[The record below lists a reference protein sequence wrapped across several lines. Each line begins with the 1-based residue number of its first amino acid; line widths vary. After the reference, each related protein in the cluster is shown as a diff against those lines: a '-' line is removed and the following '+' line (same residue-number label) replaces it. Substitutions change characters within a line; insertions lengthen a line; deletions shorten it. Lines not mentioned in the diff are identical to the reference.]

1 MVTAGENSFSSFN
14 VTIKYTH
21 KMFPVNPLCNLKQ
34 PESNKTKATKKK
46 VKKIKRKKR
55 NKQKETPQKQNESKT
70 ESVALKAKYNS

>member
-1 MVTAGENSFSSFN
+1 MMTAGENSFSSFN

-46 VKKIKRKKR
+46 KR
-55 NKQKETPQKQNESKT
+55 NKQKETPQKHNESKT
-70 ESVALKAKYNS
+70 ESVALKTKYNS

>member
-34 PESNKTKATKKK
+34 PESNKTKATKKRK
-46 VKKIKRKKR
+46 KKR

>member
-1 MVTAGENSFSSFN
+1 MMTAGENSFSSFN

-46 VKKIKRKKR
+46 EKKETNKRRHHRSTMKV
-55 NKQKETPQKQNESKT
+55 KQK
-70 ESVALKAKYNS
+70 VLL

>member
-34 PESNKTKATKKK
+34 PESNKTKATTKKK
-46 VKKIKRKKR
+46 KKQTKGDTTEVK
-55 NKQKETPQKQNESKT
+55 
-70 ESVALKAKYNS
+70 

>member
-34 PESNKTKATKKK
+34 PESNKTKATTKKMK
-46 VKKIKRKKR
+46 QTKGDTTEAKA
-55 NKQKETPQKQNESKT
+55 KQK
-70 ESVALKAKYNS
+70 VLL